1 VVDRVRGEKDQR
13 SKSWTKQNMLIK
25 EENLIKWV
33 YKDQL
38 LSNRIVEAIAAEIK
52 MVTIKTVFAFDV

>member
-1 VVDRVRGEKDQR
+1 VRGEKDQR
-13 SKSWTKQNMLIK
+13 CKSWTKQNMLSK

-38 LSNRIVEAIAAEIK
+38 FSNRIVEAIAAEIK
-52 MVTIKTVFAFDV
+52 MVTIKTCLRV